1 MNHKRTRT
9 PILQSIILINKIAEI
24 TDAIANNTV
33 LRNFTIT
40 SVRAEVARI
49 YFWAIRPAKSFSKK
63 PVE

>member
-49 YFWAIRPAKSFSKK
+49 YFWAI
-63 PVE
+63 